1 MRVLRIGVTSGI
13 TSARSPE
20 FSCVIG
26 AGWFYFSVGNNV
38 VKAIIVIL
46 LANTV
51 LVSSTVVAESG
62 PPWSRGE
69 GMRACLKNCISR
81 IEKAASPTEEQ
92 RVACKDRCTCIID
105 GMFEPGGKP
114 KRDQSDL
121 PKVAAECKTRLQQKP
136 VAQPERVDPRAA
148 PAPAANPG
156 VLTGAELSPGTSCSK
171 AKMPSF
177 HYDPSEHRIQLA
189 GGGFKMR
196 LPKGWSATLERPDL
210 VVVSAAASVE
220 GVRPVFEV
228 FVSPVCKSY
237 DGPTVNQRIAARGL
251 IELLPANATID
262 QVKKGSWAMGLG
274 GPVGQN
280 LVLKNVALKTAK
292 GERTVVLYST
302 QLADSKT
309 FGLHAAAV
317 CPKKAAE
324 ESLGACEKTY
334 FDMLEKANY

>member
-1 MRVLRIGVTSGI
+1 
-13 TSARSPE
+13 
-20 FSCVIG
+20 VIG
-26 AGWFYFSVGNNV
+26 AGWFYFSVGANV
-38 VKAIIVIL
+38 VKVVIVML
-46 LANTV
+46 LADTA
-51 LVSSTVVAESG
+51 LVSTAVAAESNS
-62 PPWSRGE
+62 PWSRGE
-69 GMRACLKNCISR
+69 GMRACLKNCISK

-92 RVACKDRCTCIID
+92 RLACKNRCACIID

-121 PKVAAECKTRLQQKP
+121 PKVAAECKARLQQTA
-136 VAQPERVDPRAA
+136 VAQPERIDPQAA
-148 PAPAANPG
+148 PAPVANPA
-156 VLTGAELSPGTSCSK
+156 VPIGAELLPGTTCNK
-171 AKMPSF
+171 AKLPSLQ
-177 HYDPSEHRIQLA
+177 YDPGEHRVQLV

-196 LPKGWSATLERPDL
+196 LPRGWSATLERPDL

-237 DGPTVNQRIAARGL
+237 DGTSVHRRVAARGL
-251 IELLPANATID
+251 IELLPPNATMD
-262 QVKKGSWAMGLG
+262 QVKKGSWSMGLG

-292 GERTVVLYST
+292 GDRTVVLYST

-317 CPKKAAE
+317 CPKKTAE
-324 ESLGACEKTY
+324 EGLGACEKTY
-334 FDMLEKANY
+334 FDMLEKADY